1 MIQSQMSD
9 STSYHRAIEVDNFSG
24 LDNIRII
31 LCQPQGPLNIGSV
44 ARAIKGMG
52 IHDLWLVNPIDFLN
66 QKETWYMAHGAQ
78 DIIQNCRVVENLSQ
92 ALDGVHF
99 LVGTTHRRRRRRLAE
114 PISAKQAALEVASIS
129 PQQRVA
135 ILFGREDKGLTN
147 EELCRCQLTASIPM
161 ATKNPSL
168 NLAQAVQIMAYEI
181 FLASSRQANPSI
193 MEYATVDEV
202 EAFYQRIHD
211 LVQKIQVKPI
221 NNSWQSFMY
230 TVRRVFSRKGLEAR
244 DIAVLDMIF
253 STSRRYIDRLESQLI
268 SAKSDKPPK

>member
-1 MIQSQMSD
+1 MSD

-31 LCQPQGPLNIGSV
+31 LCEPQGPLNIGSV

-52 IHDLWLVNPIDFLN
+52 INDLWLVNPIEFLN
-66 QKETWYMAHGAQ
+66 HKETWYMAHGAQ

-114 PISAKQAALEVASIS
+114 PVPAKQAAIEIASIS
-129 PQQRVA
+129 PQQKVA
-135 ILFGREDKGLTN
+135 VLFGREDKGLTN

-181 FLASSRQANPSI
+181 FLASSRQVETSV

-202 EAFYQRIHD
+202 EAFYQRINN
-211 LVQKIQVKPI
+211 LVQKIQIKPI

-230 TVRRVFSRKGLEAR
+230 TIRRVFSRKGLEER
-244 DIAVLDMIF
+244 DIAALDMIF
-253 STSRRYIDRLESQLI
+253 STASRYINRLETQLD
-268 SAKSDKPPK
+268 STKSDNSPK